1 MSVDKLQEQVHK
13 PATQVSVNA
22 RKKYKAAGRVTA
34 AAGRLTAAA
43 GAPSYR
49 GGGPSY
55 RPGIATIVAAAV
67 PAMRNKSDQNS
78 LGQFNATAMRSKAL
92 K

>member
-43 GAPSYR
+43 GRLTAAAGHRTAP
-49 GGGPSY
+49 
-55 RPGIATIVAAAV
+55 PGIATIVAAAV